1 MKDEIRKGMIKKRK
15 NTPYSEIINKS
26 KSIEKKLM
34 ESTEFKKSNNVLF
47 YISYDN
53 EVNTHDII
61 KKTIKSNKEVYV
73 PISDVENKEIIIS
86 KLEDWNNLS
95 VGAYGILEPNI
106 KNNFPLDKIDLII
119 IPGIAFDDKG
129 NRLGHGMGYYDKL
142 LQKKKKSTKIG
153 LAFEFQIIKQI
164 CVQKH
169 DIPVD
174 KIITEIRIINCKNN
188 I

>member
-1 MKDEIRKGMIKKRK
+1 MKDEIRKRMIKKRK

-26 KSIEKKLM
+26 KSIEKNLM

-86 KLEDWNNLS
+86 KLEDWSELS

-106 KNNFPLDKIDLII
+106 KNNFSLDKIDLII

-142 LQKKKKSTKIG
+142 LKKKKKLTKIG

-164 CVQKH
+164 YVQKH

-174 KIITEIRIINCKNN
+174 KIITESRIINCKNY